1 MSVSFIH
8 NDPSRVNDDDFEDCI
23 HWLRTVHSRCK
34 WAVVTVEKI
43 YSELKRR
50 KITPAEARQR
60 IKAENLDQTGGAL

>member
-1 MSVSFIH
+1 LSVSFIH
-8 NDPSRVNDDDFEDCI
+8 NDPSRVNDDDDYEDCI
-23 HWLRTVHSRCK
+23 HWLRTVHSRSK

-60 IKAENLDQTGGAL
+60 IQSEGLDQGGAS